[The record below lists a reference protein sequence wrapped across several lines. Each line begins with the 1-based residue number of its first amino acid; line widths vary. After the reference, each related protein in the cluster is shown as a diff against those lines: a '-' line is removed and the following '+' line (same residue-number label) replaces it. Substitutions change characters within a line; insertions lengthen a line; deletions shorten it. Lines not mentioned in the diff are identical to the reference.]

1 MSAATLRFASSSG
14 ASQRRRRST
23 LNLAPNVWNPADPV
37 SGFAA
42 IPRNMTGIATK
53 MKLANYKTHQVGKWC
68 AAFSSRRRLWLWLW
82 LGLWVCQPGPRSG
95 SCSLRS
101 SPSPLSLVFSACL
114 PLALSAADA
123 RMAGQRDAGMATVDH
138 TPHGRGYDTS
148 FGYFH
153 HGPPLP
159 HAILCRTFS
168 L

>member
-68 AAFSSRRRLWLWLW
+68 AAFSSLRRLWLWLWLWLW
-82 LGLWVCQPGPRSG
+82 LGLWLYQPAPRSG
-95 SCSLRS
+95 SWSLRS
-101 SPSPLSLVFSACL
+101 SPSPLGWRWLCVSA
-114 PLALSAADA
+114 PGS
-123 RMAGQRDAGMATVDH
+123 
-138 TPHGRGYDTS
+138 
-148 FGYFH
+148 
-153 HGPPLP
+153 
-159 HAILCRTFS
+159 ICR
-168 L
+168 

>member
-1 MSAATLRFASSSG
+1 VVRRLLLPPPPLALAGALALALAGALALSARPPLRQLELKEQPEPSG
-14 ASQRRRRST
+14 AG
-23 LNLAPNVWNPADPV
+23 A
-37 SGFAA
+37 G
-42 IPRNMTGIATK
+42 
-53 MKLANYKTHQVGKWC
+53 
-68 AAFSSRRRLWLWLW
+68 
-82 LGLWVCQPGPRSG
+82 
-95 SCSLRS
+95 
-101 SPSPLSLVFSACL
+101 SACL

-159 HAILCRTFS
+159 HTILCRAFS